1 MQNEFYTD
9 GLQIITTTDGVGSIT
24 SSTQLGSLSY
34 TTGALSSTWA
44 DTHTT
49 IFNTRSL
56 QTVINAEILA
66 VKKEVLVLDNIN
78 HPTATIGI
86 QADESLGIGT
96 YYGMNLYNST
106 DLDFGITSTFP
117 YQGSV
122 VFRQEGVGST
132 TTTTAIKQG
141 SIIIDDPDIPHTT
154 TFTSD
159 TISSNGAND
168 FTITS
173 TNSNLALSSSGNI
186 TTACSGFVVSAG
198 DYSLTISNT
207 IAESIGSLPLDPIT
221 FRRNLAPTTFTS
233 GNPCGLLEKTALNAV
248 TSGTTTFTIANAFQT
263 TMNTPLAAGRIFVL
277 PAPSAGSIGYWY
289 GICNKSTAQTITIQY
304 PAATTIATI
313 PVASSATNG
322 GTVARFAVDFNG
334 TSYSRIG

>member
-1 MQNEFYTD
+1 MLN
-9 GLQIITTTDGVGSIT
+9 LA
-24 SSTQLGSLSY
+24 SLNQRVN
-34 TTGALSSTWA
+34 ALTAKINNIVPGGENLA
-44 DTHTT
+44 DTLLNGNSAGASDLDMNTNDILQVNNIDLTT
-49 IFNTRSL
+49 INGSAYPPVVSADDLTAVLLAGNSAGASDIDMNTNDIL
-56 QTVINAEILA
+56 QGGIVNAQTFSA
-66 VKKEVLVLDNIN
+66 V
-78 HPTATIGI
+78 
-86 QADESLGIGT
+86 LG
-96 YYGMNLYNST
+96 
-106 DLDFGITSTFP
+106 DK
-117 YQGSV
+117 SV
-122 VFRQEGVGST
+122 VVIPTSLVIEDT
-132 TTTTAIKQG
+132 
-141 SIIIDDPDIPHTT
+141 DIPHTT
-154 TFTSD
+154 TFTAD

-248 TSGTTTFTIANAFQT
+248 TSGTTTFTVLNAFQT
-263 TMNTPLAAGRIFVL
+263 TINTPLLAGRIFVL
-277 PAPSAGSIGYWY
+277 PAPSAGTIGYWY

-304 PAATTIATI
+304 PTLTIIATI

-322 GTVARFAVDFNG
+322 GSSARFAVDFNG